1 MILSLNLFYSPR
13 RIISVLKSLISCCSS
28 QISVIFWILP
38 WDNIFLCRKR
48 TQLMLSRTTVGV
60 LAELGSEAPPRPRLV
75 WTDFAG
81 QLPLGLLKKASAL
94 LKNAC
99 GVKVSHL
106 VVPDEWNSFFLQ
118 TFSSLAVGYQGR
130 EEPEHSAH
138 NSLTRSEDCC

>member
-60 LAELGSEAPPRPRLV
+60 LAELGSEAPPAPGWYEQTL
-75 WTDFAG
+75 
-81 QLPLGLLKKASAL
+81 Q
-94 LKNAC
+94 
-99 GVKVSHL
+99 VSCL
-106 VVPDEWNSFFLQ
+106 
-118 TFSSLAVGYQGR
+118 
-130 EEPEHSAH
+130 
-138 NSLTRSEDCC
+138 